1 MSFAEILQEL
11 REDNDITRKDLAA
24 ILSISVSTLGMY
36 EQGRREPNIDMLIKI
51 ADYFHVPI
59 DFLVGRENF
68 LQQKHVG
75 TEILAEALAFKRKFD
90 KLPANEQSIIRYIFS
105 LHK

>member
-1 MSFAEILQEL
+1 MSFADILQEL
-11 REDNDITRKDLAA
+11 REDNDISRKELST
-24 ILSISVSTLGMY
+24 ILNISVSTLGMY

-51 ADYFHVPI
+51 ADYFNVPL
-59 DFLVGRENF
+59 DFLVGRKSSLHME
-68 LQQKHVG
+68 QAG

-90 KLPANEQSIIRYIFS
+90 KLPTNEKNIVRYIFS

>member
-1 MSFAEILQEL
+1 MIFAEILQGL

-24 ILSISVSTLGMY
+24 ILNISVSTLGMY

-51 ADYFHVPI
+51 ADYFNVPL
-59 DFLVGRENF
+59 DFLVGRKNFVSKENI
-68 LQQKHVG
+68 G
-75 TEILAEALAFKRKFD
+75 AEMLAEALAFKRKFD
-90 KLPANEQSIIRYIFS
+90 KLPMNEKNIVQYILN

>member
-11 REDNDITRKDLAA
+11 REDNDITRKDLAT
-24 ILSISVSTLGMY
+24 ILNISVSTLGMY

-51 ADYFHVPI
+51 ADYFNVPL
-59 DFLVGRENF
+59 DFLVGRKNF
-68 LQQKHVG
+68 LNTEHVG

-90 KLPANEQSIIRYIFS
+90 KLPPNEKNIVRYILN